1 MRLARR
7 TSTSLLLLVLS
18 LGCGERASTP
28 DASKP
33 VARVFG
39 PHNGPAVALPGD
51 RGYAEV
57 VAEPNR
63 GGQDPSVVV
72 YFLDPDF
79 KKVLSPLP
87 SGVRV
92 KLAIPGGGTEDL
104 PLSPAPKPRDRAGS
118 GRMASTP
125 VPVDPDR
132 VSGEL
137 SATVEGQPFT
147 VAFEIGQ

>member
-1 MRLARR
+1 MRYAPR
-7 TSTSLLLLVLS
+7 TSAPLLFLVLA

-28 DASKP
+28 DASTV
-33 VARVFG
+33 VAKVFG

-57 VAEPNR
+57 IAEPNR

-72 YFLDPDF
+72 YFLDSDL
-79 KKVLSPLP
+79 KRVLSPLP
-87 SGVRV
+87 SDVRV
-92 KLAIPGGGTEDL
+92 KLAIPGGGIEEL
-104 PLSPAPKPRDRAGS
+104 ALSPSPKPRDRAGS
-118 GRMASTP
+118 GRMASPP

-137 SATVEGQPFT
+137 TATVEGQPFT
-147 VAFEIGQ
+147 MAFAIGQ